1 MSVPMYGA
9 QKNYHFNVNQ
19 LSSSN
24 PFNTNPTNTYNP
36 YQPPKQQNAPLSQTK
51 PLAQTTTPYTGN
63 NSLYKNTPNK
73 FISNMNPSSTMNFR
87 DRVIAYGHDPDENY
101 FKRSLRKSPI
111 QSSSYNIITNLPYG
125 TMSGTGGVRYD
136 NIYNNQ
142 RRDHVADLLNYT
154 TKTPYG
160 YNNNNNNSTFK
171 TTNMTARTP
180 YTNNAA
186 LNSTTSPIASP
197 VKIVDNIES
206 VVSGLDA
213 LNNNNNA
220 NPAFISPTINNNNQQ
235 PRIPTG
241 KPIASARTR
250 SPSQVPRDEIISQDI
265 NEYYCKNA
273 FAVCEYAYKEDSNS
287 RYRGYMEDKG
297 KSIDCFN
304 KDANSALF
312 CLFDGHGGHEVSKY
326 LQDNFANEFKSAL
339 PSDNIESTFINVF
352 HSIDEKIKASH
363 YFNVGSTGCVVFI
376 TVENG
381 KRILYVAN
389 VGDTRA
395 VLIKQSQAKRLSYD
409 DRASDKNEYNR
420 IINSGGVVFAGR
432 VYGQL
437 MLSRAFGDWELK
449 PYGVINVP
457 HVLRMEIDM
466 NDKYVVIASDGVWD
480 VFEDEDI
487 QKMVVNGEGT
497 NADELCKNI
506 IKNALLRGTMDNIS
520 CFVIKL
526 N

>member
-1 MSVPMYGA
+1 MSVPMYST

-24 PFNTNPTNTYNP
+24 PFNTNPSNTYNP
-36 YQPPKQQNAPLSQTK
+36 YQPTKQQNATLSQNKQPT
-51 PLAQTTTPYTGN
+51 QTSTPYTGN
-63 NSLYKNTPNK
+63 NSLYTNTPNK

-136 NIYNNQ
+136 NMYNNQ

-160 YNNNNNNSTFK
+160 YNNNNTFK
-171 TTNMTARTP
+171 PTNITARTP
-180 YTNNAA
+180 YTNSTF

-197 VKIVDNIES
+197 AKIVDNIET

-213 LNNNNNA
+213 LNNNNN
-220 NPAFISPTINNNNQQ
+220 IQ
-235 PRIPTG
+235 PHMPTG
-241 KPIASARTR
+241 KPLTSSRTR
-250 SPSQVPRDEIISQDI
+250 SSSQIFKDEIISQDVS
-265 NEYYCKNA
+265 EYYCKNA
-273 FAVCEYAYKEDSNS
+273 SAVCEYAYKEDSNS

-312 CLFDGHGGHEVSKY
+312 CLFDGHGGQEVSKY
-326 LQDNFANEFKSAL
+326 LQDNFANEFKSSL

-352 HSIDEKIKASH
+352 HSIDERIKASH
-363 YFNVGSTGCVVFI
+363 YFNVGSTGCVVYI

-395 VLIKQSQAKRLSYD
+395 VLVKQTQTKRLSYD

-457 HVLRMEIDM
+457 HVLRMEIEM

-480 VFEDEDI
+480 VFEDDDI
-487 QKMVVNGEGT
+487 LKVVVNGEGA
-497 NADELCKNI
+497 NADELCKGI